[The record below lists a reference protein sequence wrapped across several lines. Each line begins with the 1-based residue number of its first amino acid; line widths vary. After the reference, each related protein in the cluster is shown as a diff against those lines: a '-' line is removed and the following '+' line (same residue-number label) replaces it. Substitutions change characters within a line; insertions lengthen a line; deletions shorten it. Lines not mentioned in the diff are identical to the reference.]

1 VDILVGS
8 DTTIAG
14 TEVRKDG
21 TFFVQLSLQRAPG
34 ILDITAIQRTEKG
47 VMKDTN
53 SITVIG
59 TERR

>member
-1 VDILVGS
+1 VDIVVGM
-8 DTTIAG
+8 DTVMTG

-21 TFFVQLSLQRAPG
+21 TFFIQLPVKRGPG

-47 VMKDTN
+47 MMKDMN

-59 TERR
+59 TERH